1 MSHHHPLPP
10 PTSIAAQA
18 RAATAELAMA
28 ARHGAIGAG
37 TVLAYT
43 ARINR
48 ALVTLAEYERTLDEL
63 TIEAMAEARAR
74 EAATAAGQLVE
85 LRPRRPIFSPGGGRA
100 A

>member
-1 MSHHHPLPP
+1 MSHHHSLPP
-10 PTSIAAQA
+10 PASIAAQA

-48 ALVTLAEYERTLDEL
+48 ALVTLAEYERTLDEM
-63 TIEAMAEARAR
+63 TQEAMDHARAV
-74 EAATAAGQLVE
+74 AAAKATGNLVQFPH
-85 LRPRRPIFSPGGGRA
+85 RPRHASPGGTA